1 MQTHSKSYK
10 LFFLSLFLNSICIG
24 QSLDF
29 QTIQSFFSLDSN
41 LIQTKCAEK
50 GFVLDSIKNGK
61 FQTIYFF
68 SHKDNKKIKAS
79 ITKMAEN
86 DFRSTDPVK
95 QDKFGGQFVQSLYIK
110 SNKTISLGVF
120 KMKKRFEYYLLTYFQ
135 NPKN

>member
-1 MQTHSKSYK
+1 MCYTTKDNPSSNSFQY
-10 LFFLSLFLNSICIG
+10 LFQN
-24 QSLDF
+24 
-29 QTIQSFFSLDSN
+29 DS
-41 LIQTKCAEK
+41 EYK
-50 GFVLDSIKNGK
+50 GF
-61 FQTIYFF
+61 
-68 SHKDNKKIKAS
+68 